1 MRGKITRIDTVK
13 RSHTGDYQRVYFQ
26 LENGNFAKTDL
37 VSSFRN
43 YSRWKPLLKVGN
55 VLGNL
60 NIKEKGKVT
69 TVNADS
75 YPMIASDFETP
86 KQANN
91 QKLF

>member
-1 MRGKITRIDTVK
+1 MRGRITKIDLIK
-13 RSHTGDYQRVYFQ
+13 KSYTGDYQRVYFQ
-26 LENGNFAKTDL
+26 LENGAFAKTDL

-43 YSRWKPLLKVGN
+43 YSRWKPFLKVGI

-75 YPMIASDFETP
+75 YPMIASDFQTP
-86 KQANN
+86 KQENN